1 MKDNPLFN
9 DAMGLF
15 NAGVGFMAELRE
27 QIMQDLK
34 ERLDEKIDKLDLAK
48 RSDVDRLEK
57 MVQSLRDELDALKK
71 GS

>member
-1 MKDNPLFN
+1 MKNNPLFN

-15 NAGVGFMAELRE
+15 NAGVGFMADLKE

-48 RSDVDRLEK
+48 RADVDRLEK
-57 MVQSLRDELDALKK
+57 MVNALQEELTALKK
-71 GS
+71 DK